1 MIRAAGPLV
10 ALAILTMAVAP
21 AWPAGEGAP
30 DVRPRPPYPQV
41 GIDQRLGEAVPLDL
55 IFRDEEGR
63 EVRLGDMT
71 GGRPAILSMAYYS
84 CPMLCGLVQEGL
96 ASSLEGIGL
105 RPGRDFSVITVS
117 IDPDDT
123 PERAAATRDRAV
135 SGHGAASTQGAWRF
149 LTGEPGS
156 IDALARAIGFRYQRD
171 PATGQYAHGSGI
183 MVLTPEGKVAQYMFG
198 VEFAPRDLRLA
209 LVAASSGRVGT
220 LVDRLMLLCYRYD
233 PATGRYG
240 AMTYRLVRVG
250 GVLTVIGLASF
261 VTIMLR
267 RETRRVRR
275 HAGGPA

>member
-1 MIRAAGPLV
+1 MIRAACALV
-10 ALAILTMAVAP
+10 SLVLAASP
-21 AWPAGEGAP
+21 SWPATGDPASG
-30 DVRPRPPYPQV
+30 DGPRPPYPQV
-41 GIDQRLGEAVPLDL
+41 GIDQRLGERVPLDL
-55 IFRDEEGR
+55 PFRDEAGR
-63 EVRLGDMT
+63 AVRLRDLM
-71 GGRPAILSMAYYS
+71 GGRPAILSLAYYR

-105 RPGRDFSVITVS
+105 RPGRDYSVITVS

-123 PERAAATRDRAV
+123 PEQAAATRDRLL
-135 SGHGAASTQGAWRF
+135 SGRGAASTEGAWRF
-149 LTGEPGS
+149 LTGEPVS
-156 IDALARAIGFRYQRD
+156 IELLAGAAGFRYQRD

-183 MVLTPEGKVAQYMFG
+183 MILTPEGMLAQYFFG
-198 VEFAPRDLRLA
+198 IEFAPRDLRLA
-209 LVAASSGRVGT
+209 LVGASSRRVGT

-267 RETRRVRR
+267 RETRRARR
-275 HAGGPA
+275 HAGGSA